1 MNNENMA
8 VKVFR
13 TFKRDGLRGINEK
26 IREHICVK
34 EADLKKESYRDF
46 LFVYSSDCKYEQK
59 EREIFAGQM
68 KMLELFNYSTEL
80 IEEKSFTED
89 HLRYFKV
96 FVLGKCSEKREFE
109 NLFDKI
115 KILNKKIVLLEEL
128 SDFRLYEDEA
138 EYRDKSLSIMA
149 KAKDLIQYYKSV
161 LPHNIG
167 IFLPGLAISGGIRV
181 ALKHACILRES
192 GKDVTLFT
200 LDSRQKWY
208 DVDGHIFPV
217 INLKETNL
225 YGCIDHAVAT
235 MWTTVP
241 VVEQCSTAV
250 RKSYLVQGFETDFYS
265 SEDPFYVDA
274 NKTYSP
280 HISMKF
286 FTVSKWCQR
295 WLAEVFE
302 QETVYI
308 RNGIELEQFN
318 EKKREFSG
326 KIRILIEGDCEAE
339 YKNVDEAFQIVN
351 ELDSQKYEIW
361 YMSYNGKS
369 KPQYRVDNF
378 LHKVP
383 YEKVA
388 EVYQQCHILLK
399 TSLLESFSYPP
410 LEMMATGGY
419 VVAVPNDGNAE
430 YMVDE
435 YNCLLYSA
443 GDLDKAK
450 EQIERICQ
458 DENLRKKLTE
468 NAQKT
473 VAERDWKNIEP
484 EILAFYQ

>member
-34 EADLKKESYRDF
+34 EADLKKESFRDF

-96 FVLGKCSEKREFE
+96 FVLGKCGEKGEFE
-109 NLFDKI
+109 NLFNRI
-115 KILNKKIVLLEEL
+115 RMLNKKIVLLAEIPHFQLCEDREE
-128 SDFRLYEDEA
+128 YQN
-138 EYRDKSLSIMA
+138 KSLSAME
-149 KAKDLIQYYKSV
+149 KVKDLIRYYKSL
-161 LPHNIG
+161 LPSDIG

-181 ALKHACILRES
+181 ALKHACVLRKN

-200 LDSRQKWY
+200 LDSRQRWY
-208 DVDGHIFPV
+208 DFGGDIFPV

-241 VVEQCSTAV
+241 AVAQCSTAK
-250 RKSYLVQGFETDFYS
+250 RKSYLVQNFETDFYS
-265 SEDPFYVDA
+265 LENPLYVAA
-274 NKTYSP
+274 NKTYSS
-280 HISMKF
+280 HITMEF

-295 WLAEVFE
+295 WLMEVFG
-302 QETVYI
+302 QEAVYI
-308 RNGIELEQFN
+308 RNGIELGQFN
-318 EKKREFSG
+318 RKKREFSG
-326 KIRILIEGDCEAE
+326 RIRILIEGDSEVE

-351 ELDSQKYEIW
+351 KLDPQKYEIW
-361 YMSYNGKS
+361 YMSYNGRS

-473 VAERDWKNIEP
+473 VVERDWKNIEP